1 MSGIFVPIC
10 GPVVGDTVYDENTL
24 VARDVAIT
32 LPEVVPQTAD
42 VSAMGTMSLPIWQLL
57 ENMEASITK
66 IGQDLGLGDVAITLP
81 EVVPQTADVSA
92 MGTMSLPIWQL
103 LENMEASITKIGQD
117 LGLGRLLKANIKSL
131 EVRWAQTVTDAD
143 GFTKN
148 VGCKAFLR
156 GMSTKIPGIGIE
168 VASPSENETTIMV
181 TRYALYVDGEELF
194 LVGCKAFLRGMS
206 TKIPGIGIEVASPSE
221 NETTIMV
228 TRYALYV
235 DGEEL
240 FLVDRLAGIVR
251 IMGKDYAQDLSAML

>member
-1 MSGIFVPIC
+1 MAGIFVPIC

-57 ENMEASITK
+57 ENMEAS
-66 IGQDLGLGDVAITLP
+66 V
-81 EVVPQTADVSA
+81 
-92 MGTMSLPIWQL
+92 
-103 LENMEASITKIGQD
+103 TKIGQD

-131 EVRWAQTVTDAD
+131 EVRWAQTVTDAN

-156 GMSTKIPGIGIE
+156 GTPTKIPGIGVE
-168 VASPSENETTIMV
+168 VASPSENEVTIMV

-194 LVGCKAFLRGMS
+194 L
-206 TKIPGIGIEVASPSE
+206 I
-221 NETTIMV
+221 
-228 TRYALYV
+228 
-235 DGEEL
+235 
-240 FLVDRLAGIVR
+240 DRLTGIVR
-251 IMGKDYAQDLSAML
+251 IMGKDYAQDLSSML